1 MGRGKVEMRRVENRV
16 SRQVTFSKRRKGL
29 LKKADELAVLCGV
42 DVGVVVFSERGKL
55 FEYSS
60 PTSLVDLI
68 RRYEAATSTRLL
80 HQDARCC
87 TDHQSDHQQ
96 QQMAAEIS
104 QLRSE
109 CEQLE
114 ASLNAYT
121 GEDLSSVT
129 SVVELLELEQRLES
143 AIGKVRARKDEL
155 LVNLTEELQ
164 VKTEEHGRHDGP
176 PAAAGVEATVA
187 EPPLPQSPSFAYL
200 LALEEKSAAS
210 TMLRLWPP
218 TDEDA
223 DGGGS
228 SSPRDLHL
236 W

>member
-1 MGRGKVEMRRVENRV
+1 
-16 SRQVTFSKRRKGL
+16 
-29 LKKADELAVLCGV
+29 
-42 DVGVVVFSERGKL
+42 
-55 FEYSS
+55 
-60 PTSLVDLI
+60 LVDLI

-87 TDHQSDHQQ
+87 TDHQSDHQQQ

-164 VKTEEHGRHDGP
+164 VK
-176 PAAAGVEATVA
+176 
-187 EPPLPQSPSFAYL
+187 
-200 LALEEKSAAS
+200 
-210 TMLRLWPP
+210 
-218 TDEDA
+218 
-223 DGGGS
+223 
-228 SSPRDLHL
+228 
-236 W
+236 